1 LTTITAA
8 ILAHG
13 GEARASRDAF
23 VTLAPEEQGHL
34 VPFLKTLPV
43 LPPGSPPVIVEP

>member
-8 ILAHG
+8 ILAQD

-23 VTLAPEEQGHL
+23 VVLSPKEQGHI
-34 VPFLKTLPV
+34 VQFLKTLQV